1 MRKPLER
8 SETMAARVAKSLRE
22 ELRHEYIVGGRLPS
36 EPDLAAQY
44 GVSRGTVR
52 QALAVLER
60 EGAII
65 RRQGD
70 GTYVHYISRAQTRAE
85 HAYEFTDLLRSAG
98 FEPGIRLDSFSY
110 EHLNAD
116 LSARLDMEPN
126 TPALVVRKTFLAN
139 GEPAIH
145 CIDRIPTKWIRFEFD
160 DDELRQP
167 IFDFMRE
174 RCNLV
179 TVQNLAEIIPTAASP
194 QIAEILNLQP
204 GSPLLCI
211 EEVGYDADGKAVVL
225 HTAYYHD
232 NFVRFSLLRK
242 RI

>member
-1 MRKPLER
+1 
-8 SETMAARVAKSLRE
+8 MAARVVKSLRA

-36 EPDLAAQY
+36 EPELAAQY

-60 EGAII
+60 EGVII
-65 RRQGD
+65 RRQGA

-98 FEPGIRLDSFSY
+98 FEPGIRLDSFTY
-110 EHLNAD
+110 EPLNEELAALVD
-116 LSARLDMEPN
+116 VEPESQ
-126 TPALVVRKTFLAN
+126 ALVVGKTFLAS
-139 GEPAIH
+139 GQPAIH
-145 CIDRIPTKWIRFEFD
+145 CIDRIPTKWIRSEFD
-160 DDELRQP
+160 VQELEQP

-179 TVQNLAEIIPTAASP
+179 TVQNLAEIIPTIASP
-194 QIAEILNLQP
+194 EIAAILHLRP

-211 EEVGYDADGKAVVL
+211 NEVGYDADGMAIVL
-225 HTAYYHD
+225 HTAFYND